1 MGVIAKHDNVCKY
14 LDIALQHCTDHM
26 LTIMRRHITCEEQNE
41 LIRRIR
47 AKVPNICLRTTLMV
61 GHPGETE
68 EDFEELKEWVRTMRF
83 ERMGA
88 FMYSEEEGTYAAKH
102 YADDIPAKTKEKR
115 LDELMQIQQEISTEI
130 LSKLVGSKQRVIID
144 REEDSFYIGR
154 TQYDSPDVDCE
165 VLITKVP
172 NIEIGNFY
180 DVTIT
185 KADEF
190 DLYATI

>member
-1 MGVIAKHDNVCKY
+1 
-14 LDIALQHCTDHM
+14 
-26 LTIMRRHITCEEQNE
+26 
-41 LIRRIR
+41 
-47 AKVPNICLRTTLMV
+47 
-61 GHPGETE
+61 
-68 EDFEELKEWVRTMRF
+68 
-83 ERMGA
+83 
-88 FMYSEEEGTYAAKH
+88 
-102 YADDIPAKTKEKR
+102 
-115 LDELMQIQQEISTEI
+115 MQIQQEISTEI
-130 LSKLVGSKQRVIID
+130 LSKLVGRKQRVIID
-144 REEDSFYIGR
+144 REEASFYIGR

>member
-1 MGVIAKHDNVCKY
+1 
-14 LDIALQHCTDHM
+14 
-26 LTIMRRHITCEEQNE
+26 
-41 LIRRIR
+41 
-47 AKVPNICLRTTLMV
+47 
-61 GHPGETE
+61 
-68 EDFEELKEWVRTMRF
+68 
-83 ERMGA
+83 MGA

-172 NIEIGNFY
+172 NIEIGSFY